1 MFVAGDPVPFMV
13 LVVAVVV
20 HGRDG
25 LGLANISL
33 FSNAQI
39 DLVPKQNLVPD
50 LIHGKA
56 KLQCWFLYKNLAP
69 YLVTQYKNIKV
80 ILNYL

>member
-50 LIHGKA
+50 LILGKA

-69 YLVTQYKNIKV
+69 NLVTQ
-80 ILNYL
+80 